1 MKKKIQLALASV
13 LITQIIPLLWRPELI
28 ISSKNLVIIAA
39 NLSLWLFQP
48 AVSAKETSENKT
60 NDGYSVVIILI
71 MSVLST
77 IVPIVDWAYLSNAD
91 SSISLSTIAG
101 FIILWT
107 GVLLRNYSIKLLG
120 KHFTATIQLQ
130 QNHRLITRGPYGVI
144 RHPSYLGAL
153 LAIIGIAV
161 FLDSFI
167 GVVVAFVAMMIA
179 YTIRIHA
186 EEKVLKGLF
195 GNVYTEYQQKTKKL
209 IPYLW

>member
-1 MKKKIQLALASV
+1 MKTKIQLALASV
-13 LITQIIPLLWRPELI
+13 LITQIIPLLWHPELI
-28 ISSKNLVIIAA
+28 FNNKNLVIVAA

-60 NDGYSVVIILI
+60 KDGYSVVIILM

-77 IVPIVDWAYLSNAD
+77 IVPIVDWAYLSN
-91 SSISLSTIAG
+91 SQSTTSWSTIAG
-101 FIILWT
+101 FIIMWT

-130 QNHRLITRGPYGVI
+130 QDHRLITSGPYGVI

-161 FLDSFI
+161 FLNSFI

-179 YTIRIHA
+179 YTIRIQA